1 MHTHI
6 FFEMLV
12 LMVQAGCG
20 GERPCGTNRDVLGP
34 RPGARLSSLYLHPGP
49 ACSHGNHYPHRPVT
63 PGKLCRGE
71 PVLTAL
77 PQRGCSCVSPRG
89 SRLPSGGQSLGSGP
103 CICDQDSG
111 PAWVQRG
118 LEVSFLVDLQCPVRA
133 GGHPG

>member
-49 ACSHGNHYPHRPVT
+49 ACSHGDHYPHRPVT

-77 PQRGCSCVSPRG
+77 PSVGAAVFLPEAPVCPAVASP
-89 SRLPSGGQSLGSGP
+89 
-103 CICDQDSG
+103 
-111 PAWVQRG
+111 
-118 LEVSFLVDLQCPVRA
+118 
-133 GGHPG
+133 